1 MTNWR
6 QWFAL
11 WKFRL
16 DNAVS
21 FLVFANFILLSITAS
36 APIQGFLLERLG
48 WQFEMYS
55 VVGVLVIT
63 IIICAFLFGFILD
76 KFLHYTQNTMT
87 IQNQR
92 NPELT
97 EILENTRMIL
107 GSAKGGETSV
117 SKASFSFFPNKP
129 PRQRPQKPVKCRMT
143 DCQHNTLGLC
153 CQDGIVIGKFRSCV
167 SYLPQR
173 RVFEEKR

>member
-1 MTNWR
+1 MDWR
-6 QWFAL
+6 KGFAL

-36 APIQGFLLERLG
+36 EPIQNFLSSRFG

-63 IIICAFLFGFILD
+63 IIVCAFLFGFILD

-87 IQNQR
+87 IQNSR

-97 EILENTRMIL
+97 EILRNTRKIL
-107 GSAKGGETSV
+107 
-117 SKASFSFFPNKP
+117 
-129 PRQRPQKPVKCRMT
+129 
-143 DCQHNTLGLC
+143 
-153 CQDGIVIGKFRSCV
+153 
-167 SYLPQR
+167 R
-173 RVFEEKR
+173 RKK